1 MKYSQNFFFFLKIKK
16 ENYFSFNI
24 NSIVDVVLVFIDV
37 LICFVLYFVEVLE
50 IIFVGLKILIL
61 KGVNMLLYFG

>member
-16 ENYFSFNI
+16 KNYFSFNI
-24 NSIVDVVLVFIDV
+24 NSIVDVVLIFIDV